1 MFIHHIVDFVFEMS
15 LDPELLGL
23 PPDNQILLAVAVFLF
38 NQVFS
43 LAKFLFKPL
52 EYLVIEAGCHVRLWV
67 FDQ

>member
-23 PPDNQILLAVAVFLF
+23 PPDIQVPLTVTVFFF

-43 LAKFLFKPL
+43 LAKFLLKSL
-52 EYLVIEAGCHVRLWV
+52 EYLVIEAGRHVRLGV